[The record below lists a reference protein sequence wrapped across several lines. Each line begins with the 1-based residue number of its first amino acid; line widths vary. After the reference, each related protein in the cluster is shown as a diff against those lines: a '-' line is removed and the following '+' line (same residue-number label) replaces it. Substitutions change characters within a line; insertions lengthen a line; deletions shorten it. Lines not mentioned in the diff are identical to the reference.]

1 MLETNPLTYYQSPL
15 GCIRI
20 RHRGA
25 APASLSFI
33 PRKPAQGA
41 WLKKNSG
48 LWRQLEAYFKKG
60 SGKFS
65 VSLKDAGTPFQR
77 KVWKALLSVPYGR
90 TVSYS
95 QIAERIG
102 KKKSVRAVA
111 NAVGQNRLPIL
122 VPCHRV
128 IGKDGSLTGYAYG
141 LRKKA
146 WLLRH
151 ERGSG

>member
-1 MLETNPLTYYQSPL
+1 MFKRDPLTYYRSPL
-15 GCIRI
+15 GWIRI

-25 APASLSFI
+25 ALASLSFV
-33 PRKPAQGA
+33 PRKPAQGV
-41 WLKKNSG
+41 WLKKNTG
-48 LWRQLEAYFKKG
+48 LRQQLEAYFKKG
-60 SGKFS
+60 SEKFS
-65 VSLKDAGTPFQR
+65 VSLGDAGTPFQR
-77 KVWKALLSVPYGR
+77 KVWKALLRVPYGR

-111 NAVGQNRLPIL
+111 NAVGQNRLPLL